1 MSLGYDKK
9 VYIMAFDH
17 RGSFTKLF
25 GLSGTLSPEDTA
37 RVAGAKM
44 LIFEGLQRA
53 VAEGAPRETAG
64 VLVDEQFGAEVARK
78 ARADGYPLAMP
89 VERSGQDV
97 VDAPVGAGRYRRRH
111 RLVSDRAERLGE
123 PGTTASVGGAYRAV
137 RHRTITGRGTPAAV
151 SLTHTS

>member
-1 MSLGYDKK
+1 MEQD
-9 VYIMAFDH
+9 VNH
-17 RGSFTKLF
+17 VR
-25 GLSGTLSPEDTA
+25 
-37 RVAGAKM
+37 
-44 LIFEGLQRA
+44 
-53 VAEGAPRETAG
+53 AG
-64 VLVDEQFGAEVARK
+64 VVQLSAAAEV
-78 ARADGYPLAMP
+78 
-89 VERSGQDV
+89 GQDV